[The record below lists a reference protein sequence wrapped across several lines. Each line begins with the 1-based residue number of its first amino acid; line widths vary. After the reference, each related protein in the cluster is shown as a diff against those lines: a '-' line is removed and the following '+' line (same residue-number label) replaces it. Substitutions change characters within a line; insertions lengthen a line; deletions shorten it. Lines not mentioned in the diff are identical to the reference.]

1 VPMREVPG
9 GVEID
14 LWVQPRAS
22 KTAVVGLQGDA
33 IKVRVAAPPVD
44 GRANTELVRF
54 LAKRLGVP
62 RSAVE
67 MVRGEKGRRK
77 TVRIAGLT
85 AADAQ
90 ARLGAPP
97 R

>member
-1 VPMREVPG
+1 MREVPG

-22 KTAVVGLQGDA
+22 KTSVVGPQGDA

-44 GRANTELVRF
+44 GKANAELVRF

-67 MVRGEKGRRK
+67 VVRGETGRRK

-85 AADAQ
+85 PAEART
-90 ARLGAPP
+90 RLGAPP

>member
-22 KTAVVGLQGDA
+22 KTSVVGPQGDA

-44 GRANTELVRF
+44 GKANAELVRF

-67 MVRGEKGRRK
+67 VVRGETGRRK

-85 AADAQ
+85 PAEART
-90 ARLGAPP
+90 RLGAPP

>member
-1 VPMREVPG
+1 MPMREVPG

>member
-1 VPMREVPG
+1 MREVPG

-14 LWVQPRAS
+14 LWVQPRSS
-22 KTAVVGLQGDA
+22 KTAVAGQQGDA
-33 IKVRVAAPPVD
+33 IKIRVAAPPVE
-44 GRANTELVRF
+44 GKANAELVRF
-54 LAKRLGVP
+54 LAKQLGVP

-67 MVRGEKGRRK
+67 VVRGETGRRK
-77 TVRIAGLT
+77 TVRIAGVT